1 MRKEILIIGNWK
13 CNPLRFTQAQN
24 LCRSIVLGLRK
35 EAKKNRTKQCSFK
48 TKNKEQVRIVIC
60 PPFVYINDLVA
71 LNKKLGA
78 NLEFGAQNCF
88 WEESGAYT
96 GEISPKM
103 VKSLGCRY
111 VIVGHSE
118 RRLYFNETN
127 EIINKKLKISLRVGL
142 TPILCIGESKKDEE
156 TGKTEEIL
164 KIQLQEG
171 LKGVENGKLVKNLI
185 IAYEPVWAIGTGDF
199 CDPEKA
205 SKALFFIRQRT
216 NAKVLYGGSV
226 NSKIAG
232 EYLKV
237 GFDGLLIG
245 GASLKAQEFIKII
258 KNV

>member
-1 MRKEILIIGNWK
+1 MKKEILIIGNWK
-13 CNPLRFTQAQN
+13 CNPLKLAQAQN
-24 LCRSIVLGLRK
+24 LYRSIVSGLRK
-35 EAKKNRTKQCSFK
+35 EAKENRTKQHSFK
-48 TKNKEQVRIVIC
+48 TKNKKRARIVIC
-60 PPFVYINDLVA
+60 PPFVYINDLVT

-78 NLEFGAQNCF
+78 DLEFGAQNCF

-111 VIVGHSE
+111 VIIGHSE

-127 EIINKKLKISLRVGL
+127 EIINKKLKISLQAGL
-142 TPILCIGESKKDEE
+142 IPILCIGENKKDEE
-156 TGKTEEIL
+156 IGKTEEVL
-164 KIQLQEG
+164 KVQLQEG
-171 LKGVENGKLVKNLI
+171 LRSFENEKLAKDLI
-185 IAYEPVWAIGTGDF
+185 IAYEPVWAIGTGNF

-205 SKALFFIRQRT
+205 SKVLYFIKQRINT
-216 NAKVLYGGSV
+216 KVLYGGSV

-237 GFDGLLIG
+237 GFDGLLVG
-245 GASLKAQEFIKII
+245 GASLKVKEFIKII